1 MNQTFEQLSTSYP
14 NFKFLKIAAEE
25 LSEITEKYEV
35 SVVPSFIFL
44 RNGKVLDKIDGANGP
59 DLINKLTKYSKEEPA
74 SAEQTPKEDINTRL
88 QKLVTY
94 APVMLFMKG
103 VPSAPQCGFSSKIVD
118 ILKKNNIKFSSFNI
132 LTDEE
137 VRNGLKTYSN
147 WPTYPQL
154 YVNGKLV
161 GGLDI
166 VKEMSEEGE
175 LLSMIPA
182 DSISSTTPTPTEVK
196 SDQPI
201 ASAPAPAPK
210 EDLNTR
216 LGKLVNSA
224 PVMLFMK
231 GTPEAPKCGF
241 SGKIVDILN
250 KHNAKYSSFNI
261 LADEEVR
268 NGLKTYSNWP
278 TYPQLYAKGKLVGG
292 LDIVKELSEE
302 GELDA
307 VLAP

>member
-1 MNQTFEQLSTSYP
+1 MNQTFDQLADTYT
-14 NFKFLKIAAEE
+14 NIKFLKIDAEAV
-25 LSEITEKYEV
+25 SEVTEKYDI
-35 SVVPSFIFL
+35 SAVPSFVFL

-59 DLINKLTKYSKEEPA
+59 DLINKITKYSKEEPS
-74 SAEQTPKEDINTRL
+74 SAENVPKEDLNTRL
-88 QKLVTY
+88 QKLINY

-103 VPSAPQCGFSSKIVD
+103 APAAPQCGFSSKIVD

-132 LTDEE
+132 LSDEE
-137 VRNGLKTYSN
+137 VRNGLKAYSN

-154 YVNGKLV
+154 YVSGKLV

-175 LLSMIPA
+175 LVSMIPA
-182 DSISSTTPTPTEVK
+182 DAISTTATPSEVK
-196 SDQPI
+196 ADQQTT
-201 ASAPAPAPK
+201 STTAPAST

-241 SGKIVDILN
+241 SNKIVDILN
-250 KHNAKYSSFNI
+250 KHNAKFSSFNI

-268 NGLKTYSNWP
+268 NGLKAYSNWP

-302 GELDA
+302 GELEA
-307 VLAP
+307 LLA